1 VNKIIE
7 IAKQAGLI
15 KRHDCDEWICNT
27 NNLEIFDKLII
38 EKERE
43 KILAVLR
50 RKPDQQI
57 YKILDEIRSMK

>member
-7 IAKQAGLI
+7 MATQVGFDEHNAKFDTRIEAFANLIA
-15 KRHDCDEWICNT
+15 
-27 NNLEIFDKLII
+27 

-57 YKILDEIRSMK
+57 YKVLDEIRGMK